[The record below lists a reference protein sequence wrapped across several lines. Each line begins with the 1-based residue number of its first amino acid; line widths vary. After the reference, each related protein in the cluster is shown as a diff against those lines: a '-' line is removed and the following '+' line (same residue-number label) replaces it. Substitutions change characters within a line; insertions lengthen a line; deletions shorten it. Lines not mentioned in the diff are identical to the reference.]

1 MPQPEFDP
9 VRSLWKREAFGIVD
23 MHLGTTS
30 ILLLQATVVLVVPFL
45 FWWVFGLGRFLPL
58 AVVQIFT
65 GILLGPSIFGAAFPD
80 AFGFLFSKDLL
91 GGINALATVAVTL
104 FAFRAGTEA
113 DHDLIA
119 SAAGTV
125 LSVGIGGLLLTWAAG
140 TGAGWLLAD
149 RFPAAIGIAGPIP
162 FAVAFG
168 LCVAVPALPVLAV
181 LLREMGLLR
190 KRVGAVALAAAGLGD
205 VVLWGG
211 MAVLLPFAA
220 GESGALAGI
229 GLALGSGLAALVIV
243 RYVAAPLLDRMVAE
257 AVPERVVMSAVAIVI
272 FAVSSLTLVFGL
284 HNVVGA
290 FLVGALLPERVRV
303 MAADKLDIPTTLILM
318 PFFFLATGLKTS
330 FSVADPMI
338 WTVFVLALI
347 ICIPVKV
354 AASMA
359 TARITG
365 ETWAFGLGLGVL
377 LQTKGLM
384 ELVIVTVF
392 YERGLVGGPT
402 YSALV
407 IMALVS
413 TAMTMPLF
421 DLAARAFGPRIAG
434 DKVTAGT
441 ETTTV
446 ETPSRAA
453 DEKAP
458 APAVRPPPA

>member
-1 MPQPEFDP
+1 
-9 VRSLWKREAFGIVD
+9 

-45 FWWVFGLGRFLPL
+45 FWWVFGLARFVPL

-65 GILLGPSIFGAAFPD
+65 GILLGPSIFGAVFPD
-80 AFGFLFSKDLL
+80 AFTFLFSEELL
-91 GGINALATVAVTL
+91 GGIGALATVAVTL

-125 LSVGIGGLLLTWAAG
+125 LSVGIGGLLLTWAVG
-140 TGAGWLLAD
+140 TGAGFLLAAQ
-149 RFPAAIGIAGPIP
+149 FPSAVGAAGAVP
-162 FAVAFG
+162 FAIAFG

-181 LLREMGLLR
+181 LLREMGLLQR
-190 KRVGAVALAAAGLGD
+190 RVGAVALAAAGLGD

-211 MAVLLPFAA
+211 MAVILPFAA
-220 GESGALAGI
+220 GEGGALAAF
-229 GLALGSGLAALVIV
+229 GLAMGSGAAALVIV
-243 RYVAAPLLDRMVAE
+243 RYVAAPILERMLAE
-257 AVPERVVMSAVAIVI
+257 EAPERVIMSAVAIVI

-290 FLVGALLPERVRV
+290 FLVGMLLPERVRV

-330 FSVADPMI
+330 FSMADPMI
-338 WTVFVLALI
+338 WTVFVLALGV
-347 ICIPVKV
+347 CIVAKV

-359 TARITG
+359 TARMTG
-365 ETWAFGLGLGVL
+365 ETWAFGLALGVL

-392 YERGLVGGPT
+392 YERGLVGGAT

-407 IMALVS
+407 IVALVS
-413 TAMTMPLF
+413 TALTMPLF
-421 DLAARAFGPRIAG
+421 DLSARVFGAGVFG
-434 DKVTAGT
+434 DKSAAG
-441 ETTTV
+441 
-446 ETPSRAA
+446 RK
-453 DEKAP
+453 DP
-458 APAVRPPPA
+458 ASGTRGPIGQGERSGGSLRPPPA